1 MDIDITDLS
10 PIKNVSFNLNAAQ
23 VKCNLCQKIVS
34 LKEHSNHVK
43 SCRQSNS
50 KVESFRMI
58 KCTICQKK
66 VPQKDFL
73 SHRRYKQFG
82 CRDFKDYFFLK
93 KYQQGPYYCCPT
105 NKNPSST

>member
-73 SHRRYKQFG
+73 SHRRY
-82 CRDFKDYFFLK
+82 
-93 KYQQGPYYCCPT
+93 
-105 NKNPSST
+105 